1 MFFEGAIERQKDRAL
16 LGDAR
21 LDLPTVSMPGI
32 DQVWFGEKFMAPIRF
47 GLGLWQFR
55 FMTLEME
62 AVAIFV
68 VVLIEGLRGR
78 NVWKH

>member
-1 MFFEGAIERQKDRAL
+1 MS
-16 LGDAR
+16 
-21 LDLPTVSMPGI
+21 TPGI